1 MSVFSQNQLNEFHSM
16 MVQSYKDF
24 IEDIRED
31 GPEEE
36 TGGLSED
43 FLEHFKFIAD
53 SKALNDFSPL
63 NFYWVNLVDNLI
75 YVLQMWQDADE
86 EGLVDFW
93 TESEYSEAYIDL
105 SNQGDDTLSIT
116 SNLMPLLEG
125 QVLGFYHWHLS
136 SLHKAKENPTLYQ
149 QVSDIGDHDL
159 GIRIGEDNFI
169 VPPEAHNDAPSLPF
183 WNKSFSDK
191 TVSID
196 DDGGELVG
204 GMQELETISLGDMK
218 VNLKGSTPE
227 IDQDILTYKTK
238 IQSALEI
245 IKKYSPDCF
254 NAFKVFTHSLILVD
268 EPGIVSY
275 SLQSLPGYSNI
286 NVKERDDVDLIDD
299 LVHENGHHVLN
310 SILNAEELLE
320 EDDDKI
326 FWSPWRNSLRPI
338 RGMYHGY
345 LTFVWAYQLFKDISS
360 SKQEF
365 YDIQLEKI
373 SRRFIEEF
381 YMLDFCHEQLDYAFK
396 QKKITVKGYEI
407 FKQAKDFIT
416 KEKDSVTKAEML
428 LSADS
433 SKQITELKESLKD
446 AKQKYLNFL

>member
-1 MSVFSQNQLNEFHSM
+1 MSIFSQNQLAEFHSM
-16 MVQSYKDF
+16 MIQSYNDF
-24 IEDIRED
+24 LEDLRED

-36 TGGLSED
+36 TEGLSED
-43 FLEHFKFIAD
+43 FLEYFKYVAD
-53 SKALNDFSPL
+53 SKALNEFSPL
-63 NFYWVNLVDNLI
+63 KFYWVNLVDNLI

-159 GIRIGEDNFI
+159 GIRIGEENFI
-169 VPPEAHNDAPSLPF
+169 APPESHNDAPSLPF
-183 WNKSFSDK
+183 WSKSFSDK
-191 TVSID
+191 SVSID

-204 GMQELETISLGDMK
+204 GMQELESISLGDMK
-218 VNLKGSTPE
+218 INLKGSTPE
-227 IDQDILTYKTK
+227 IDDNILTYKAK
-238 IQSALEI
+238 VQKALEI
-245 IKKYSPDCF
+245 IQKYSPDCF
-254 NAFKVFTHSLILVD
+254 NAIKIFTHSLVLVD

-286 NVKERDDVDLIDD
+286 NVKERDEVDLIDD

-310 SILNAEELLE
+310 AILNAEELLE

-345 LTFVWAYQLFKDISS
+345 LTFVWAYQLFKDLRA
-360 SKQEF
+360 SKTDFSPTQF
-365 YDIQLEKI
+365 EKI
-373 SRRFIEEF
+373 SLRSIEEY
-381 YMLDFCHEQLDYAFK
+381 YMLDFCHAQLDYAFK
-396 QKKITVKGYEI
+396 QKKITHKGFVI

-416 KEKDSVTKAEML
+416 KEKDSITDAENL
-428 LSADS
+428 LSS
-433 SKQITELKESLKD
+433 QSLKQITELKESLKG
-446 AKQKYLNFL
+446 AKLKYLNFL

>member
-1 MSVFSQNQLNEFHSM
+1 M

-24 IEDIRED
+24 VEDLRED

-36 TGGLSED
+36 TEGLSED
-43 FLEHFKFIAD
+43 FLEHFKFIAE

-159 GIRIGEDNFI
+159 GIRVGELNFI
-169 VPPEAHNDAPSLPF
+169 APPEAHNDAPSLPF
-183 WNKSFSDK
+183 WNKSFSEK

-204 GMQELETISLGDMK
+204 GMQELETISLDDMTITI
-218 VNLKGSTPE
+218 KGSTPE
-227 IDQDILTYKTK
+227 IDLEILTFKSK
-238 IQSALEI
+238 IQKALEL

-254 NAFKVFTHSLILVD
+254 NAFKTFTHSLILVD
-268 EPGIVSY
+268 EPGVVSY

-299 LVHENGHHVLN
+299 LIHENGHHVLN

-345 LTFVWAYQLFKDISS
+345 LTFIWAYQLFKDLRNSKEDFSS
-360 SKQEF
+360 EQF
-365 YDIQLEKI
+365 EKI
-373 SRRFIEEF
+373 SLRSIEEF
-381 YMLDFCHEQLDYAFK
+381 YMLEFCNDQLEYAYK
-396 QKKITVKGYEI
+396 QKKITLKGYEI
-407 FKQAKDFIT
+407 FKLAKDFLAKESDSIT
-416 KEKDSVTKAEML
+416 QAQSQ
-428 LSADS
+428 LSAES
-433 SKQITELKESLKD
+433 LKQITELKESLKA